1 MTKRI
6 SQVALPVIVACLL
19 RLTFACVAD
28 ETVDIRAHHKMAR
41 VYASGGQLYTD
52 TAHIPYVYPPPWW
65 FVTHAADVL
74 AQRFGDF
81 PFWII
86 LPSLLADVGT
96 VWLLA
101 LFWSPL
107 LAWLYALN
115 PVALVIT
122 SLHGQFD
129 PIPTFFSVLA
139 LVLFQRSR
147 RTSAALSLAGA
158 IAVKSFPV
166 LLVPLF
172 MRRVSGWWNR
182 IAFGCL
188 AILPTMVLLLPHWL
202 RDAHAVRTQAFGH
215 TGVIDQGWL
224 AFVRHSP
231 GIFRPPYTPDAIT
244 ATAVPYAKAAFL
256 FAYGLVV
263 AWDVIRPAQQRP
275 LVRMIAVVY
284 LLFYVIYTNLSSQY
298 LIWALPFL
306 LIANPCFGVVYT
318 IAASFAL
325 FGFYTAVW
333 PGILYPKGIPR
344 PLLSPAARLMWYR
357 CGTLA
362 WWAASATGLIVAR
375 RLGNGTSRARATAAV
390 RN

>member
-1 MTKRI
+1 
-6 SQVALPVIVACLL
+6 
-19 RLTFACVAD
+19 
-28 ETVDIRAHHKMAR
+28 
-41 VYASGGQLYTD
+41 
-52 TAHIPYVYPPPWW
+52 
-65 FVTHAADVL
+65 L
-74 AQRFGDF
+74 AF
-81 PFWII
+81 
-86 LPSLLADVGT
+86 
-96 VWLLA
+96 
-101 LFWSPL
+101 FWSPL

-122 SLHGQFD
+122 ALQGQFD
-129 PIPTFFSVLA
+129 PIPTFLSLLA

-202 RDAHAVRTQAFGH
+202 RDSHAVRTQAFGH

-224 AFVRHSP
+224 AFVRYSP
-231 GIFRPPYTPDAIT
+231 GIFLPPYAPDAII

-256 FAYGLVV
+256 CAYGLLV
-263 AWDVIRPAQQRP
+263 AWDVIRPAQPRP
-275 LVRMIAVVY
+275 LVRMIAAVY

-318 IAASFAL
+318 ITASVAL
-325 FGFYTAVW
+325 FGFYTAIW
-333 PGILYPKGIPR
+333 PSILYPKGIPQ
-344 PLLSPAARLMWYR
+344 PVLSPAARFMWYR

-362 WWAASATGLIVAR
+362 WWATTATGLFVIR
-375 RLGNGTSRARATAAV
+375 PLGNGTSEER
-390 RN
+390 